1 MVESD
6 EGRKNFRF
14 LILEEIDIDTDI
26 KYVHVLQKN
35 LHLASSPV
43 LICVLESNSVRLNV
57 QYSIL
62 YEYGHGFGS
71 RTRN

>member
-1 MVESD
+1 MAESD
-6 EGRKNFRF
+6 EGQKNFRF
-14 LILEEIDIDTDI
+14 LILEEIDIDTNI
-26 KYVHVLQKN
+26 KYIHVLQKN

-43 LICVLESNSVRLNV
+43 LICVLEYSVRLSV